1 MVESFNYMSIIAL
14 LPERA
19 IDGHYRSRLVYSDF
33 LTFRLDLASELL
45 IAKANTVYRDQWNL
59 DVRALRVLRL
69 VCSEPDITP
78 KDVSQRA
85 LIEKT
90 LLSKIL
96 ADLQARGLIS
106 RDAHTVDR
114 RSVALRATDYGLE
127 IARTSE
133 MLGMQMEDELISA
146 LTASERK
153 SLEKLLDKLAR
164 SLLGSKEQPTSA

>member
-1 MVESFNYMSIIAL
+1 MAIIAL
-14 LPERA
+14 LPERT
-19 IDGHYRSRLVYSDF
+19 IDGHYRSRLLYSDF
-33 LTFRLDLASELL
+33 LTFRLDLTSELL
-45 IAKANTVYRDQWNL
+45 ISRANAVYRDQWNL

-69 VCSEPDITP
+69 VCTEPDITP

-127 IARTSE
+127 IARASE
-133 MLGMQMEDELISA
+133 TLGMEMEGELVSA
-146 LTASERK
+146 LTSSERK

-164 SLLGSKEQPTSA
+164 SLHGSKEQPTSA